1 MAQNVISLSVSSQ
14 VKFAHQVMKIA
25 ELFTNNDS
33 GFRLYWID
41 MGLDNLA
48 VTSSGQVKVI
58 DAEHIVMV
66 DRKKIEK
73 GKTGWLV
80 LC

>member
-1 MAQNVISLSVSSQ
+1 
-14 VKFAHQVMKIA
+14 MKIA

-73 GKTGWLV
+73 GKTGWLDYHV
-80 LC
+80 LKRKW